1 MIVFKHGEYLDNE
14 LKKSVTAIAELTKR
28 VSELERTLKMAGVVE
43 VLDKSDIVTLGCDDP
58 WNFNESEQ
66 YKVKKVKK

>member
-1 MIVFKHGEYLDNE
+1 MIVFKHGEYLHEE

-28 VSELERTLKMAGVVE
+28 VSGLERTLKMAGIVE

-58 WNFNESEQ
+58 WSLNESEQ